1 MIEIYLPYSSPKK
14 LHRKDAFFHFT
25 QVIYPQVQSLG
36 LSSAYLDNMM
46 IGSTIRQMMAL
57 ALVPEEHVTSLFS
70 NLCQEL
76 DESERNELSR
86 ISKYIND
93 D

>member
-1 MIEIYLPYSSPKK
+1 MIDLGC
-14 LHRKDAFFHFT
+14 LFHFT
-25 QVIYPQVQSLG
+25 QGIYPQLQSLG

-46 IGSTIRQMMAL
+46 IGSTIRQMMPL

-70 NLCQEL
+70 NLGQEL
-76 DESERNELSR
+76 DESERNELFG
-86 ISKYIND
+86 IFKYFND